1 MPSNRSREAARQRW
15 PSAAAG
21 LRTLRRCLAP
31 LALIVLAT
39 TWPLS
44 RFQDHAHWA
53 EVEWVPFSTYQRP
66 FDVVANM
73 LLFVPFGAA
82 MTWRET
88 RARVGRAT
96 VTAFLL
102 SLAIETGQVFTH
114 NRAATVTDVL
124 TNTAGAWLGARL
136 ATRARPSGVSASAA
150 ES

>member
-1 MPSNRSREAARQRW
+1 MA
-15 PSAAAG
+15 
-21 LRTLRRCLAP
+21 LRCAVP

-53 EVEWVPFSTYQRP
+53 DVEWVPFSIYRRP

-73 LLFVPFGAA
+73 LLFVPFGVAVA
-82 MTWRET
+82 WRGP
-88 RARVGRAT
+88 RARVRQAA
-96 VTAFLL
+96 VAAFLL

-136 ATRARPSGVSASAA
+136 ATRSGRTAVSASGA